1 MSHPKTKR
9 ITHPDAINTLTDFK
23 YLSLL
28 SAFFRGDVRLA
39 ELAPQANLKLNTLWH
54 RVNKWCQQGILEVT
68 HEEHRKG
75 RAIKLY
81 RTTAEAF
88 FIPFSA
94 TKNLALED
102 MLMSLIAQEEQLF
115 HRGVA
120 ATLESV
126 YPDLGMYISTMQD
139 EVDLMV
145 SLAYQ
150 QDDRVSRVSEAF
162 VAMEGPAMYLND
174 GILRLDFNTAKRF
187 QQDLRVLYQKYRDLS
202 SEQAQPYA
210 YRLGITPLNSDFLT
224 ST

>member
-1 MSHPKTKR
+1 MSNLKAKR

-28 SAFFRGDVRLA
+28 SSFFQGDVRLS

-54 RVNKWCQQGILEVT
+54 RVNKWCEQGILEIS
-68 HEEHRKG
+68 HEENRQG

-81 RTTAEAF
+81 RTTADAF

-94 TKNLALED
+94 TENLSLED
-102 MLMSLIAQEEQLF
+102 MLISFIAQEEQVF

-126 YPDLGMYISTMQD
+126 YTDLGMYISTMQD
-139 EVDLMV
+139 KVDLML

-150 QDDRVSRVSEAF
+150 EDDLVTRVSEAF
-162 VAMEGPAMYLND
+162 IAMEGPAMYLND
-174 GILRLDFNTAKRF
+174 GTLRLDFNTAKSF
-187 QQDLRVLYQKYRDLS
+187 QQDLRMLYQKYRDLS

-210 YRLGITPLNSDFLT
+210 YRLGITPLNSELLS